1 MRIVA
6 HIVEASQGNF
16 YAGYSYENREIGRRF
31 RSRDNAREWI
41 EDEAAQLSAR
51 LLWEADHPRASS
63 TAS

>member
-16 YAGYSYENREIGRRF
+16 YAGYFYENREIGRRF
-31 RSRDNAREWI
+31 HSRDNAREWI

-51 LLWEADHPRASS
+51 LLWEADQVRAPSS
-63 TAS
+63 AS